1 LGVIVFVSAAYSG
14 ISIEQ
19 RACFNLTLSI
29 QKNGSVYNLSGVNL
43 TGVIRRDFD
52 DELQAVFQ
60 TEILSTGSGIAK
72 ISLDG
77 ATTAAIDLS
86 PCSWD
91 LYADK
96 ESECP
101 DKLMYGP
108 VYLTKSRT

>member
-1 LGVIVFVSAAYSG
+1 MGVIVVVSAAYSG
-14 ISIEQ
+14 IHIEQ
-19 RACFNLTLSI
+19 RSCFNLMLSI
-29 QKNGSVYNLSGVNL
+29 QKNGNPYNLSGVNL

-52 DELQAVFQ
+52 DKLQAVFQ
-60 TEILSTGSGIAK
+60 TEILDLNSGIAK

-77 ATTAAIDLS
+77 ATTASIDLS

-91 LYADK
+91 LYADR

-108 VYLTKSRT
+108 VYLTKTRT